1 MKERLA
7 DLRAAKTTND
17 LIVGSARKVWRDDVE
32 CMMVQLSQGYT
43 MVFRANHPRP
53 PLTTSGELDWSK
65 VTRVQ
70 IVAVER
76 NNA

>member
-1 MKERLA
+1 M
-7 DLRAAKTTND
+7 
-17 LIVGSARKVWRDDVE
+17 WRDDVE